1 MKSEGYIWLEYIDR
15 KGFEFEEILRL
26 LSLLNGEEGEE
37 EVGIFSKIMRLYKS
51 NKEKERKKDFDSV
64 SLKFEVK
71 KVESRKVKSKR
82 ESFKKFT
89 LFNFTYY
96 YYYSI
101 PEFILPSPLWKL
113 GEQSPNRKS
122 EETGADN
129 RPTVDETGASGT
141 LELGNGRDKF
151 GIGDSKRD

>member
-1 MKSEGYIWLEYIDR
+1 MEYIDR
-15 KGFEFEEILRL
+15 KVFEFEGILRL

-37 EVGIFSKIMRLYKS
+37 EVEIFSKIMRLYKS

-101 PEFILPSPLWKL
+101 PSLFFHHHSGNLANNLQIEKARKRAPIIGRQSMKL
-113 GEQSPNRKS
+113 ARAER
-122 EETGADN
+122 
-129 RPTVDETGASGT
+129 
-141 LELGNGRDKF
+141 
-151 GIGDSKRD
+151 

>member
-1 MKSEGYIWLEYIDR
+1 MEYIDR
-15 KGFEFEEILRL
+15 KVFEFEGILRL

-96 YYYSI
+96 YYYYSI

>member
-1 MKSEGYIWLEYIDR
+1 MEYIDR
-15 KGFEFEEILRL
+15 KVFEFEEILRL

-113 GEQSPNRKS
+113 ANNLQIEKARKRAPIIGRQSMKLARA
-122 EETGADN
+122 E
-129 RPTVDETGASGT
+129 R
-141 LELGNGRDKF
+141 
-151 GIGDSKRD
+151 

>member
-1 MKSEGYIWLEYIDR
+1 MEYIDR
-15 KGFEFEEILRL
+15 KVFEFEEILRL

-96 YYYSI
+96 YYYYSI

-122 EETGADN
+122 EETGTDN